1 MKYLSFEEHE
11 QKMKQKLVSFHYIF
25 SIDGSG
31 SMNGPKWISQIQQ
44 ITQILQQLSK
54 DINNKVSINVFTDD
68 PYIYCQR

>member
-44 ITQILQQLSK
+44 ITQILQ
-54 DINNKVSINVFTDD
+54 
-68 PYIYCQR
+68 